1 MPHVQTHLV
10 LFRSRYE
17 QLTRPHLELVP
28 ELLLQVVQSAIG
40 GPEELHAVVLAGG
53 SARIPLVKQLVAER
67 LEPPR
72 VDVAPELV
80 AACGA
85 AVRAVDA
92 VSTGAD
98 RTPPVAETSVLVRI
112 EGTDSGEFLPG
123 NEDG

>member
-72 VDVAPELV
+72 VDVAPEPP
-80 AACGA
+80 GA
-85 AVRAVDA
+85 SGGAGRAVDA
-92 VSTGAD
+92 LATRGGP
-98 RTPPVAETSVLVRI
+98 TPPLV
-112 EGTDSGEFLPG
+112 GTNG
-123 NEDG
+123 